1 MYTYSIIISKIAR
14 KCNRNVE
21 FPGFVGCL
29 FFLSVKSYWKL
40 RIMQNGKFYFANDK
54 ECTVEELIA
63 FMYKINFINARKDAA
78 GGFIDRKYF
87 EDNKYITSNSVDF
100 GYDWEVHPAFRWA
113 LYPEAKDI
121 FRYTDI
127 PQNL

>member
-40 RIMQNGKFYFANDK
+40 R
-54 ECTVEELIA
+54 
-63 FMYKINFINARKDAA
+63 
-78 GGFIDRKYF
+78 
-87 EDNKYITSNSVDF
+87 
-100 GYDWEVHPAFRWA
+100 
-113 LYPEAKDI
+113 LY
-121 FRYTDI
+121 T
-127 PQNL
+127 